1 VAVVLF
7 VAGGLLT
14 SDRPSFDAGGAEVA
28 AWLEHND
35 TRIAVAC
42 CLFAG
47 LAPLFVWFLA
57 TISSL
62 ARSVAGS
69 VAFGC
74 GLVFVTLFLADI
86 TALAVG
92 ALRPRTPEVALALQ
106 DFELIAM
113 AAAAFAVVG
122 LLASCATLAIW
133 PRWVSRLAAVTALAY
148 ALRVG
153 TVFSTEG
160 AFAADGVLGFW
171 VPVVA
176 FASWLFAASVVLT
189 QRLRA
194 GARLP

>member
-1 VAVVLF
+1 M
-7 VAGGLLT
+7 T

-28 AWLEHND
+28 AWFEHND
-35 TRIAVAC
+35 TRIQVAC
-42 CLFAG
+42 CLFAA

-57 TISSL
+57 TVSSL
-62 ARSVAGS
+62 ARNQAGS

-86 TALAVG
+86 TSLAVG

-106 DFELIAM
+106 DFELLAM
-113 AAAAFAVVG
+113 AGAAFAVVG

-133 PRWVSRLAAVTALAY
+133 PRWVGRFAAVATVAY

-153 TVFSTEG
+153 TVFSTG
-160 AFAADGVLGFW
+160 GVFAADGVLGFW

-176 FASWLFAASVVLT
+176 FASWLFVAGVVLA